1 MGILDQLPTEL
12 LLQICLALCRNMGEV
27 GQANLSRLSRTCRRL
42 RDLAQPLVFTAV
54 NRNGIT
60 HAYQIKLIRAL
71 EMRPDLARNLK
82 CIIIGLSSDYEPDI
96 SPDDCAYIQSL
107 LAKFKLPAP
116 ISARWDKEKMGGPAR
131 LFLTELILLHTPHL
145 THLELPM
152 NPEWEL
158 PILSHFADHNAPPP
172 TPLLPR
178 LSILQLSHYYSSGDR
193 WDIPFREF
201 VSVCAAAPSLEELWT
216 YNPGSEGG
224 AKYPYP
230 LGNLR
235 RLEFEDVCGMDEGL
249 LFNMLAS
256 IEQLEVF
263 GLLWHPSG
271 DSYNW
276 TGEGT
281 AADAW
286 KALVLQKESLKEI
299 RLDIL
304 RGEGDYVMEVGRLKW
319 YTLDR
324 FEKLE
329 VLKVGEFALQVL
341 REKWRS
347 RQPVPPANDDGF
359 LEGLFPKTIRE
370 VTFWEP
376 DGGLVGSMPRFAA
389 AVAQGECPDLK
400 RVVIAPPENMSDR
413 WFPGWLGQSE
423 WVGASG
429 DLHRAFARSGVVFE
443 VQTERADGIR
453 GPFWGGGPSVF

>member
-1 MGILDQLPTEL
+1 MGILDRIPTEL

-82 CIIIGLSSDYEPDI
+82 CIIIGFSSDYEPDI

-116 ISARWDKEKMGGPAR
+116 ISARWDEEKIGGPAR
-131 LFLTELILLHTPHL
+131 LFLTELVLLYTPYL
-145 THLELPM
+145 TYLELPM

-158 PILSHFADHNAPPP
+158 PILSYFADQDAPPP

-178 LSILQLSHYYSSGDR
+178 LSILQVSHYYSSGDR

-201 VSVCAAAPSLEELWT
+201 VSVCAAAPNLEELWT
-216 YNPGSEGG
+216 YSPGSEGG

-249 LFNMLAS
+249 LFNMLGS

-376 DGGLVGSMPRFAA
+376 DGRLVGSMPRFAA

-429 DLHRAFARSGVVFE
+429 DLQRAFARSGVLFE
-443 VQTERADGIR
+443 VQTERADSIR
-453 GPFWGGGPSVF
+453 GPFLGGGPSVF